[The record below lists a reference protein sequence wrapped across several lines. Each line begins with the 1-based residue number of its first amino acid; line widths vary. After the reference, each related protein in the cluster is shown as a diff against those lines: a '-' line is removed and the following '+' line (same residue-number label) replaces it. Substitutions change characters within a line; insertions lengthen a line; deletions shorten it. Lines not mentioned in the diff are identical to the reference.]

1 MSPPAAAQ
9 PNKAPQ
15 DQEPSLHPLFLALQE
30 TLNDPTKVPPRAPKR
45 PLGDPAKAPNNLK
58 QAPQETPTVPKQIRA
73 QDHYAFVLDR
83 SGARERSI
91 WDSVTAWPERV
102 CRLALPDQFE
112 SDRTYLRVPGMACPE
127 PLCGA
132 PQGSQAQGL
141 WIGPQ
146 GQGPLYV
153 VHGCTR
159 CGQRRLLA
167 RDAEVRV
174 VYS

>member
-1 MSPPAAAQ
+1 MSPP
-9 PNKAPQ
+9 PFV
-15 DQEPSLHPLFLALQE
+15 QEPEPDLHPLFLALQE
-30 TLNDPTKVPPRAPKR
+30 TLNDPSQVQQKTPAKAPKR
-45 PLGDPAKAPNNLK
+45 PLGDPAKVPNNLK